1 MIADKILE
9 LLDLNKDMEGLNLDK
24 LLDEMGE
31 EFKYGV
37 TRQVFTKKVTR
48 PTLRL
53 SSLGK
58 CIRQQAYTVLDYP
71 VPKLTP
77 RAKMTFLFGDMI
89 EALITCL
96 AKSAGVNLH
105 SEQKEVK
112 FAGVTGHIDGIIND
126 DTLFECKSMSQFGY
140 EKFLR
145 EGISDDSGY
154 ISQCQSYMQA
164 LGLKQA
170 CLVAVNKNTGHIAE
184 QLIYPD
190 QTYLNMLENNVNII
204 KDLQNNRIS
213 LEDIGRI
220 DPIDETFYRKKT
232 GNKKLSWICSY
243 CNYLEYC
250 WGDNIITAFKNN
262 KPIYYIKETLDRSKA
277 PKGTKFTDNN

>member
-71 VPKLTP
+71 VPKLNP

-145 EGISDDSGY
+145 VGISDDSGY

-184 QLIYPD
+184 QIIYPD

-204 KDLQNNRIS
+204 KDLQNNRRS

-250 WGDNIITAFKNN
+250 WGDNIVIAFKNN